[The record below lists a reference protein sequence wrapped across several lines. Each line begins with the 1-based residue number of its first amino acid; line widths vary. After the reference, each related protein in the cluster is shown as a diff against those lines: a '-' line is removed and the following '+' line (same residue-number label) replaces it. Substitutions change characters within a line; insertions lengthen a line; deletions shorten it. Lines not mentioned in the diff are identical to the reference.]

1 MTLFIDTHYLNTTTK
16 GFIMNAINNILKLAN
31 YSLFIIITLKCI
43 QLLQIAV
50 ENNTKGAFELFGV
63 LLGLCTWG
71 IIIDS
76 ITDIWSNND

>member
-1 MTLFIDTHYLNTTTK
+1 
-16 GFIMNAINNILKLAN
+16 MNAINNILKLAN